1 MAKGTMTTEEVIA
14 EIEALRHSPYV
25 KLAKDAENKAL
36 RQRLY
41 QLRSL
46 DKRGR
51 KIAEVLGVK
60 IEPEP
65 PKGGD

>member
-1 MAKGTMTTEEVIA
+1 MAKSKMTTEEVIA
-14 EIEALRHSPYV
+14 EIESLRHSPYV
-25 KLAKDAENKAL
+25 KLAKDTENKAL

-51 KIAEVLGVK
+51 QIAEVLGIK
-60 IEPEP
+60 IEPEA
-65 PKGGD
+65 PKGGG

>member
-1 MAKGTMTTEEVIA
+1 MAKSKMTTEEVIA

-25 KLAKDAENKAL
+25 KLAKDAENRAL

-41 QLRSL
+41 NLRSL

-51 KIAEVLGVK
+51 KLAEFMGIKL
-60 IEPEP
+60 EP
-65 PKGGD
+65 PGGEG